1 MPNTVSYY
9 LSKGFDEKAA
19 KYFASGRKKPVSVT
33 AENHSRLVITFD
45 NNEKRLLDMS
55 SFIKKG
61 TVYSLLKD
69 EKIFN
74 RCYID
79 SNGSV
84 CWDKDPKIDSEKVW
98 SNKIDIGADSCY
110 LESTACEDS

>member
-1 MPNTVSYY
+1 MPNTVNYY

-19 KYFASGRKKPVSVT
+19 RYFASGRKKPVSVI
-33 AENHSRLVITFD
+33 AEKPSRLIITFD

-55 SFIKKG
+55 SLIKKG
-61 TVYSLLKD
+61 TVYFILKD
-69 EKIFN
+69 ENIFN

-84 CWDKDPKIDSEKVW
+84 CWDKDSKIDSEKVW
-98 SNKIDIGADSCY
+98 SNKIDIGADNCY
-110 LESTACEDS
+110 LESTAYEE